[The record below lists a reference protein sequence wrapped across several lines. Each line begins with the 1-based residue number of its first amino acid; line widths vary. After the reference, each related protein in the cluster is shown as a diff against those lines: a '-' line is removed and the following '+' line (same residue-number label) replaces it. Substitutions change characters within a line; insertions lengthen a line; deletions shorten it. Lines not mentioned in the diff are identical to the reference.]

1 MSIILYKEI
10 VYLMILAAPRA
21 PLPKNIRQ
29 KYRCR
34 TVRSGVSKAVKSRTA
49 PRAKKKK
56 EENERW
62 SYDLID

>member
-10 VYLMILAAPRA
+10 VYLMILAARA
-21 PLPKNIRQ
+21 RLYRKISDKNTDM
-29 KYRCR
+29 R
-34 TVRSGVSKAVKSRTA
+34 TVRNGVSRAVKSRTA

-62 SYDLID
+62 SCDLID